1 MQGYFN
7 FPRPNRF
14 ADVRY
19 QLLFKWW
26 AILLHHLCGPE
37 NDVWITQELMA

>member
-1 MQGYFN
+1 LLVNTGLFYFY
-7 FPRPNRF
+7 RPNRF

-26 AILLHHLCGPE
+26 EKWWAKPVFL
-37 NDVWITQELMA
+37 TQ